1 MRWSFL
7 NIAYLIIYFLTYIP
21 IPKSCKI
28 YPMKKTL
35 LYIPLLILMFFLPA
49 KTADMIINTEKE
61 EDEEKHEWVFKETED
76 TSVIEKVEEEMIKK
90 EEEKTEDNSST
101 TKNWWE
107 YPDEIYTTKRSGD
120 DLLVLVNK
128 TYKLPST
135 YAPKDLVKASNAG
148 IRRGENYYL
157 RNILI
162 NDLKNMITDSK
173 ADGIDLSIVSAY
185 RSYQTQVDTYN
196 YWLSKNNNDVAY
208 VDTFSARPGHSQHQL
223 GTAIDF
229 SSNEI
234 GDRLGEEFANTKA
247 SAWLVKNAYKY
258 GFVISFPKGYEPTT
272 GYKFESWHYRYIG
285 VGYVQE
291 MISKGKILEVFL
303 QGYNP

>member
-1 MRWSFL
+1 
-7 NIAYLIIYFLTYIP
+7 
-21 IPKSCKI
+21 
-28 YPMKKTL
+28 MKKTL
-35 LYIPLLILMFFLPA
+35 LYTLVLILMFFLPA
-49 KTADMIINTEKE
+49 KTADMLINTDTQDLEK
-61 EDEEKHEWVFKETED
+61 KSEWVFKELKD
-76 TSVIEKVEEEMIKK
+76 SSVIEKVEEEIIKK
-90 EEEKTEDNSST
+90 EVEKMEQDSNT

-107 YPDEIYTTKRSGD
+107 YPDEIFPVKRNGD

-135 YAPKDLVKASNAG
+135 YAPKDLVKASTSG

-162 NDLKNMITDSK
+162 NDLKRMVTDIKS
-173 ADGIDLSIVSAY
+173 AGIDISIVSAY
-185 RSYQTQVDTYN
+185 RSYQTQVTTYN
-196 YWLSKNNNDVAY
+196 YWLEKNDNNVAY

-229 SSNEI
+229 SSSEI
-234 GDRLGEEFANTKA
+234 GDALGDSFANTKA
-247 SAWLVKNAYKY
+247 SKWLVNNAYKY
-258 GFVISFPKGYEPTT
+258 GFVISFPKAYEPTT

-285 VGYVQE
+285 VEYAQE
-291 MISKGKILEVFL
+291 MVSKGKILEVFL